1 MRAFGD
7 YDMLKTLKRPVRS
20 LMAASLLVIIGACND
35 DATSNAAGSNT
46 AATTATSKTATS
58 KAATPAG
65 QRAWTSVVEA
75 TPEGGFRVGNP
86 NAEVKLVEFA
96 SLTCPHCAEFH
107 EQGMSTLLNTY
118 VASGKVSYELRNFI
132 LNGPDYAATLLARC
146 QGPATFYKLADA
158 FFEQQKKWLEP
169 FANLTEA
176 DQQRL
181 QALPA
186 DQQMVGLADAGG
198 LDDFMRTR
206 GMPRAKFQ
214 QCLTNQG
221 DIAKLAAIRNEAISK
236 YNIPGT
242 PAFVINGELVQDT
255 ATWAQ
260 LEPKLKAAVN

>member
-20 LMAASLLVIIGACND
+20 MMAASLLVIIGACNE
-35 DATSNAAGSNT
+35 DATSAAGT
-46 AATTATSKTATS
+46 QAATTTTTAP

-65 QRAWTSVVEA
+65 QRDWTQVVEA

-96 SLTCPHCAEFH
+96 SLTCPHCADFH
-107 EQGMSTLLNTY
+107 EKGMSTLLNTY

-158 FFEQQKKWLEP
+158 FFEQQKSWLEP
-169 FANLTEA
+169 FAKLTEA

-221 DIAKLAAIRNEAISK
+221 DIAKLASIRNEAISK

-242 PAFVINGELVQDT
+242 PAFVINGELVQD
-255 ATWAQ
+255 ASTWEA